1 MNNLIPFTLLFI
13 MSMARQLHR
22 SGEFVSSWQFHVY
35 MWFIGPM
42 LLVPY
47 MAFFFVNMKTW
58 KERGEAILSGA
69 MGYFLA
75 YFMFS

>member
-13 MSMARQLHR
+13 MSMARQLHN
-22 SGEFVSSWQFHVY
+22 SGEMASSWPFQFY

-42 LLVPY
+42 LMVPY
-47 MAFFFVNMKTW
+47 VAFFFINIKTW

-69 MGYFLA
+69 IGYVLA
-75 YFMFS
+75 YLMF